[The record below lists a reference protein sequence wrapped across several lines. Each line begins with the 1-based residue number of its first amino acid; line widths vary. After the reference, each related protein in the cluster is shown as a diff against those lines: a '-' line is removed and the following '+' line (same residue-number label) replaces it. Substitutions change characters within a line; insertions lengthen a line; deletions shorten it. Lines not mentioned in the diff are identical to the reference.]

1 MRIRIFFLVLILGF
15 TGFIVKAQDLKDNFY
30 VKVLND
36 ELQRNIQRLHL
47 PDLEKPFYIAY
58 NLQNVNSYHLSS
70 ERGEI
75 TTVVKTPVNNKSVSV
90 KLRVGDYHRNFDYM
104 MYDGYFAN
112 LPDEANVDEY
122 RRLLWLETDRAY
134 KNNARQFSG
143 FMSSLKRVSVDE
155 KELALDDLARIT
167 PVVKDFGAIQPIQLD
182 TKKWEQQLKVLSALF
197 IAYPKITTSYCRLL
211 VNSSENYIVSSEGS
225 VIRKPGGAVTFMA
238 YGATSD
244 EEGNNYNSSYSITV
258 KSMEELP
265 AWDQLHTKVKE
276 LISKI
281 QQKELAKAFEGSYMG
296 PVLFMGNAVTDIV
309 NQCFSNTLQT
319 RRKPVIGYNS
329 GGTSYEEKLGQKL
342 VASDL
347 TVTAIPSLKM
357 VNGKHTTGH
366 YEIDDEGVVP
376 ADSLVLIEAGIL
388 KSLLNGR
395 TPTRKFLKSQG
406 FAQSFMGKNY
416 NAGVL
421 RLTSSKTASADSMQ
435 ARLLRL
441 AKEEGLPA
449 AYMVK
454 DMSSN
459 SPEIYKIDVATG
471 KTEMVNE
478 CRITPLSMKS
488 LRRFILAS
496 DKQQLENSSDY
507 SIISPESLIVNEIE
521 IEQSETTTKPKPI
534 IVSNPLLD
542 KATAGT
548 GEKTTGKIK
557 KAVKK

>member
-1 MRIRIFFLVLILGF
+1 MRTKIFFLALAMGF
-15 TGFIVKAQDLKDNFY
+15 AGTVVKAQDLKDNFY

-75 TTVVKTPVNNKSVSV
+75 TTVVKAPVNNKSVSV

-112 LPDEANVDEY
+112 LPDEASVDEY

-155 KELALDDLARIT
+155 KELALDDLSRIS

-182 TKKWEQQLKVLSALF
+182 TKKWEQQLKSLSALF
-197 IAYPKITTSYCRLL
+197 NAYPKITTSYCRLL
-211 VNSSENYIVSSEGS
+211 VNNSENYIVSSEGS
-225 VIRKPGGAVTFMA
+225 VVRKPGGAVTFMA

-244 EEGNNYNSSYSITV
+244 EEGNNYNSNYSITV
-258 KSMEELP
+258 KNIDELP
-265 AWDQLHTKVKE
+265 TLGELQASVKE

-281 QQKELAKAFEGSYMG
+281 EQKEQAKAFEGSYMG
-296 PVLFMGNAVTDIV
+296 PVLFIGNAVTDIV

-319 RRKPVIGYNS
+319 RRKAILGYGS
-329 GGTSYEEKLGQKL
+329 DGPSYEEKLGQKL

-406 FAQSFMGKNY
+406 FGQSFMGRNY

-421 RLTSSKTASADSMQ
+421 QLRSSKTTSADSMQ
-435 ARLLRL
+435 AKLLCL
-441 AKEEGLPA
+441 AKEEGLPV

-454 DMSSN
+454 DMASN
-459 SPEIYKIDVATG
+459 SPEIYRIDVATG

-478 CRITPLSMKS
+478 CRISPLSMKS
-488 LRRFILAS
+488 LRRFIIAS

-507 SIISPESLIVNEIE
+507 SIIAPESVIINEIE
-521 IEQSETTTKPKPI
+521 IEQNETTTKPKPI

-542 KATAGT
+542 KTLVST
-548 GEKTTGKIK
+548 TDKKTGKIK
-557 KAVKK
+557 KAVK

>member
-1 MRIRIFFLVLILGF
+1 MRTKIFFLALAMGF
-15 TGFIVKAQDLKDNFY
+15 AGTVVKAQDLKDNFY

-112 LPDEANVDEY
+112 LPDEASVDEY

-155 KELALDDLARIT
+155 KELALDDLSRIS

-182 TKKWEQQLKVLSALF
+182 TKKWEQQLKSLSALF
-197 IAYPKITTSYCRLL
+197 NAYPKITTSYCRLL
-211 VNSSENYIVSSEGS
+211 VNNSENYIVSSEGS
-225 VIRKPGGAVTFMA
+225 VVRKPGGAVTFMA

-244 EEGNNYNSSYSITV
+244 EEGNNYNSNYSITV
-258 KSMEELP
+258 KNIDELP
-265 AWDQLHTKVKE
+265 TLGELQASVKE

-281 QQKELAKAFEGSYMG
+281 EQKEQAKAFEGSYMG
-296 PVLFMGNAVTDIV
+296 PVLFIGNAVTDIV

-319 RRKPVIGYNS
+319 RRKAILGYGS
-329 GGTSYEEKLGQKL
+329 DGPSYEEKLGQKL

-357 VNGKHTTGH
+357 VNGKQTTGH

-406 FAQSFMGKNY
+406 FGQSFMGRNY

-421 RLTSSKTASADSMQ
+421 QLRSSKTTSADSMQ
-435 ARLLRL
+435 AKLLRL
-441 AKEEGLPA
+441 AKEEGLPV

-454 DMSSN
+454 DMASN
-459 SPEIYKIDVATG
+459 SPEIYRIDVATG

-478 CRITPLSMKS
+478 CRISPLSMKS
-488 LRRFILAS
+488 LRRFIIAS

-507 SIISPESLIVNEIE
+507 SIIAPGSVIINEIE
-521 IEQSETTTKPKPI
+521 IEQNETTTKPKPI

-542 KATAGT
+542 KTLV
-548 GEKTTGKIK
+548 TTTDKKPGKIK
-557 KAVKK
+557 KAVK

>member
-15 TGFIVKAQDLKDNFY
+15 TGFVVKAQDLKDNFY

-112 LPDEANVDEY
+112 LPDEASADEY

-244 EEGNNYNSSYSITV
+244 EEGNNYNSNYSITV

-319 RRKPVIGYNS
+319 RRKPIIGYNS

-406 FAQSFMGKNY
+406 FAQSFMGRNY

-421 RLTSSKTASADSMQ
+421 RLTSSKIASADSMQ
-435 ARLLRL
+435 VRLLRL
-441 AKEEGLPA
+441 AKEEGLTA

-478 CRITPLSMKS
+478 CRITPLAMKS

-542 KATAGT
+542 KSAAGT
-548 GEKTTGKIK
+548 RGKTTGKIK

>member
-1 MRIRIFFLVLILGF
+1 MRTKIFFLALAMVF
-15 TGFIVKAQDLKDNFY
+15 TGAVAEAQDLKDNFY

-36 ELQRNIQRLHL
+36 ELQRNIQRLYL

-58 NLQNVNSYHLSS
+58 NLQNVNSYQLSS

-112 LPDEANVDEY
+112 LPDEASVDEY

-182 TKKWEQQLKVLSALF
+182 TKKWEQQLKSLSALF

-211 VNSSENYIVSSEGS
+211 VNSSENYTVSSEGS
-225 VIRKPGGAVTFMA
+225 VVRKPGASVTFMA

-244 EEGNNYNSSYSITV
+244 EEGNNHNSSYSVTV
-258 KSMEELP
+258 KHIDELP
-265 AWDQLHTKVKE
+265 TWSELQANIKE

-281 QQKELAKAFEGSYMG
+281 EQKEQAKAFEGSYMG

-309 NQCFSNTLQT
+309 NQCFSSTLQT
-319 RRKPVIGYNS
+319 RRKAILGYGS

-357 VNGKHTTGH
+357 VNGRHTTGH

-395 TPTRKFLKSQG
+395 TPTRKFPKSQG
-406 FAQSFMGKNY
+406 FAQSFMGRNY

-421 RLTSSKTASADSMQ
+421 KLHSSKTTSADSMQ
-435 ARLLRL
+435 AKLLRL
-441 AKEEGLPA
+441 AKEEGLPV

-459 SPEIYKIDVATG
+459 SPEIYRIDVATG

-478 CRITPLSMKS
+478 CRIAPLAMKS
-488 LRRFILAS
+488 LRRFIIAS

-507 SIISPESLIVNEIE
+507 SVVAPESIIINEIE
-521 IEQSETTTKPKPI
+521 IEQNETTTKPKPI

-542 KATAGT
+542 KATVVNT
-548 GEKTTGKIK
+548 DKKPGKIK
-557 KAVKK
+557 KAVK

>member
-1 MRIRIFFLVLILGF
+1 MRSKLFFLVLILGS
-15 TGFIVKAQDLKDNFY
+15 TGFAVKAQALKDNFY
-30 VKVLND
+30 VKLLND
-36 ELQRNIQRLHL
+36 ELQRNISRLHL
-47 PDLEKPFYIAY
+47 PDLEKPFYITY
-58 NLQNVNSYHLSS
+58 NLQNVNSYHLGS

-75 TTVVKTPVNNKSVSV
+75 TTVVRTPVNNKSVSV

-112 LPDEANVDEY
+112 LPDEASADEY

-167 PVVKDFGAIQPIQLD
+167 PVVQDFGAIQPIQLD
-182 TKKWEQQLKVLSALF
+182 IPKWERQLNSLSALF
-197 IAYPKITTSYCRLL
+197 IACPKITTSYCRLL
-211 VNSSENYIVSSEGS
+211 ISSSENYIVSSEGA
-225 VIRKPGGAVTFMA
+225 VIRKPGSSVTFMA

-244 EEGNNYNSSYSITV
+244 EEGNNYNNSYSVTV
-258 KSMEELP
+258 KHIDELP
-265 AWDQLHTKVKE
+265 ALHELQAKVKE

-281 QQKELAKAFEGSYMG
+281 QEKELARAFEGAYMG
-296 PVLFMGNAVTDIV
+296 PVLFVGSAVTDIV

-319 RRKPVIGYNS
+319 RRKPILGYGS

-342 VASDL
+342 VASEL
-347 TVTAIPSLKM
+347 TVTAVPSLKM
-357 VNGKHTTGH
+357 LNGKHITGH
-366 YEIDDEGVVP
+366 FEIDDEGVLP
-376 ADSLVLIEAGIL
+376 PDSLVLIEAGIL

-395 TPTRKFLKSQG
+395 TPTRKFPKSQG

-421 RLTSSKTASADSMQ
+421 RLTSSRTTPADSMQ

-441 AKEEGLPA
+441 AREEGLQA
-449 AYMVK
+449 AYMVR

-478 CRITPLSMKS
+478 CRIAPLVMKS
-488 LRRFILAS
+488 LRRFIIAS
-496 DKQQLENSSDY
+496 DKQQLDNSSDY
-507 SIISPESLIVNEIE
+507 SVIAPESLIVNEIE
-521 IEQSETTTKPKPI
+521 IEQNETTTKPKPI

-542 KATAGT
+542 KAIAGNKQKARGT
-548 GEKTTGKIK
+548 IK
-557 KAVKK
+557 KAVKN

>member
-1 MRIRIFFLVLILGF
+1 MRTRIFFLALAIGF
-15 TGFIVKAQDLKDNFY
+15 AGSVVKAQDLKDNFY

-36 ELQRNIQRLHL
+36 ELKRNIQRLHL

-112 LPDEANVDEY
+112 LPDEASIDEY

-182 TKKWEQQLKVLSALF
+182 TKKWEQQLKSLSALF
-197 IAYPKITTSYCRLL
+197 NAHPKITTSYCRLL
-211 VNSSENYIVSSEGS
+211 VNNSENYIVSSEGS
-225 VIRKPGGAVTFMA
+225 VVRKPGGAVTFMA

-258 KSMEELP
+258 KNIDELP
-265 AWDQLHTKVKE
+265 ALGELQASVKE

-281 QQKELAKAFEGSYMG
+281 QQKEEAKAFEGSYMG
-296 PVLFMGNAVTDIV
+296 PVLFIGNAVTDIV

-319 RRKPVIGYNS
+319 RRKAILGYGS
-329 GGTSYEEKLGQKL
+329 DGPSYEEKLGQKL

-406 FAQSFMGKNY
+406 FGQSFMGRNY

-421 RLTSSKTASADSMQ
+421 QLSSSKTTSADSMQ
-435 ARLLRL
+435 AKLLRL
-441 AKEEGLPA
+441 AKEEGLPV

-454 DMSSN
+454 DMASN
-459 SPEIYKIDVATG
+459 SPEIYRIDVATG

-478 CRITPLSMKS
+478 CRISPLSMKS
-488 LRRFILAS
+488 LRRFIIAS

-507 SIISPESLIVNEIE
+507 SIIAPGSVIINEIE
-521 IEQSETTTKPKPI
+521 IEQNETTTKPKPI

-542 KATAGT
+542 KTLVSNAD
-548 GEKTTGKIK
+548 KKTGKTK
-557 KAVKK
+557 KAVK

>member
-1 MRIRIFFLVLILGF
+1 MRTKIFFLALAMGF
-15 TGFIVKAQDLKDNFY
+15 AGTVVKAQDLKDNFY

-112 LPDEANVDEY
+112 LPDEASVDEY

-155 KELALDDLARIT
+155 KELALDDLSRIS

-182 TKKWEQQLKVLSALF
+182 TKKWEQQLKSLSALF
-197 IAYPKITTSYCRLL
+197 NAYPKITTSYCRLL
-211 VNSSENYIVSSEGS
+211 VNNSENYIVSSEGS
-225 VIRKPGGAVTFMA
+225 VVRKPGGAVTFMA

-244 EEGNNYNSSYSITV
+244 EEGNNYNSNYSITV
-258 KSMEELP
+258 KNIDELP
-265 AWDQLHTKVKE
+265 TLGELQASVKE

-281 QQKELAKAFEGSYMG
+281 EQKEQAKAFEGSYMG
-296 PVLFMGNAVTDIV
+296 PVLFIGNAVADIV

-319 RRKPVIGYNS
+319 RRKAILGYGS
-329 GGTSYEEKLGQKL
+329 DGPSYEEKLGQKL

-406 FAQSFMGKNY
+406 FGQSFMGRNY

-421 RLTSSKTASADSMQ
+421 QLRSSKTTSADSMQ
-435 ARLLRL
+435 AKLLRL
-441 AKEEGLPA
+441 AKEEGLPV

-454 DMSSN
+454 DMASN
-459 SPEIYKIDVATG
+459 SPEIYRIDVATG

-478 CRITPLSMKS
+478 CRISPLSMKS
-488 LRRFILAS
+488 LRRFIIAS

-507 SIISPESLIVNEIE
+507 SIIAPGSVIINEIE
-521 IEQSETTTKPKPI
+521 IEQNETTTKPKPI

-542 KATAGT
+542 KTLV
-548 GEKTTGKIK
+548 TTTDKKPGKIK
-557 KAVKK
+557 KAVN

>member
-1 MRIRIFFLVLILGF
+1 MRTKIFFLALAMGF
-15 TGFIVKAQDLKDNFY
+15 AGTVVKAQDLKDNFY

-47 PDLEKPFYIAY
+47 PNLEKPFYIAY

-112 LPDEANVDEY
+112 LPDEASVDEY

-155 KELALDDLARIT
+155 KELALDDLSRIS

-182 TKKWEQQLKVLSALF
+182 TKKWEQQLKSLSALF
-197 IAYPKITTSYCRLL
+197 NAYPKITTSYCRLL
-211 VNSSENYIVSSEGS
+211 VNNSENYIVSSEGS
-225 VIRKPGGAVTFMA
+225 VVRKPGGAVTFMA

-244 EEGNNYNSSYSITV
+244 EEGNNYNSNYSITV
-258 KSMEELP
+258 KNIDELP
-265 AWDQLHTKVKE
+265 TLGELQASVKE

-281 QQKELAKAFEGSYMG
+281 EQKEQAKAFEGSYMG
-296 PVLFMGNAVTDIV
+296 PVLFIGNAVTDIV

-319 RRKPVIGYNS
+319 RRKAILGYGS
-329 GGTSYEEKLGQKL
+329 DGPSYEEKLGQKL

-406 FAQSFMGKNY
+406 FGQSFMGRNY

-421 RLTSSKTASADSMQ
+421 QLRSSKTTSADSMQ
-435 ARLLRL
+435 AKLLRL
-441 AKEEGLPA
+441 AKEEGLPV

-454 DMSSN
+454 DMASN
-459 SPEIYKIDVATG
+459 SPEIYRVDVATG

-478 CRITPLSMKS
+478 CRISSLSMKS
-488 LRRFILAS
+488 LRRFIIAS
-496 DKQQLENSSDY
+496 DKKQLENSSDY
-507 SIISPESLIVNEIE
+507 SIIAPESVIINEIE
-521 IEQSETTTKPKPI
+521 IEQNETTTKPKPI

-542 KATAGT
+542 KTLVST
-548 GEKTTGKIK
+548 TDKKTRKIK
-557 KAVKK
+557 KAVK

>member
-1 MRIRIFFLVLILGF
+1 MRTKIFFLALAIGF
-15 TGFIVKAQDLKDNFY
+15 TGFVANAQDLKDNFY

-58 NLQNVNSYHLSS
+58 NLQNVNSYHLNS

-75 TTVVKTPVNNKSVSV
+75 TTVVQTPVNNKSVSV

-112 LPDEANVDEY
+112 LPDEASVDEY

-167 PVVKDFGAIQPIQLD
+167 PVVKDFGAMQPIQID
-182 TKKWEQQLKVLSALF
+182 IKKWEQQLKSLSALF
-197 IAYPKITTSYCRLL
+197 NAYPKITTSYCRLL

-225 VIRKPGGAVTFMA
+225 VVRKPGGAITFMA

-244 EEGNNYNSSYSITV
+244 EEGNNHNSSYSITV
-258 KSMEELP
+258 KNIDELP
-265 AWDQLHTKVKE
+265 TLGQLQASVKE

-281 QQKELAKAFEGSYMG
+281 EKKEQAKAFEGSYMG

-319 RRKPVIGYNS
+319 RRKAILGYGS

-347 TVTAIPSLKM
+347 TVTAMPSLKM

-406 FAQSFMGKNY
+406 FAQSFMGRNY

-421 RLTSSKTASADSMQ
+421 KLNSSKTTPADSMQ

-441 AKEEGLPA
+441 AKEEGLSV

-459 SPEIYKIDVATG
+459 SPEIYRVDVATG
-471 KTEMVNE
+471 KTAMVNE
-478 CRITPLSMKS
+478 CRIAPLVMKS
-488 LRRFILAS
+488 LRRFIIAS
-496 DKQQLENSSDY
+496 DKHQLENSSDY
-507 SIISPESLIVNEIE
+507 SVVAPESIIINEIE
-521 IEQSETTTKPKPI
+521 IEQNETTTKPKPI

-542 KATAGT
+542 KATAGNKDKKT
-548 GEKTTGKIK
+548 GTIK
-557 KAVKK
+557 KAVKN